1 MDAWRKLGSHFQQF
15 PLRLLQRLYAQLLQ
29 EQAFG
34 GLTAAVLKELDS
46 VSPEAGKGRAP
57 TPPPPRH
64 GHQIRLVIA
73 GEGRASKPASK
84 PAPKPEPQR
93 DAKLAALLAEAYAAR
108 QLVLDNPETPLADL
122 AKQHGK
128 CRKHLARMV
137 ELSCLAPDIVTA
149 ILEGKQP
156 RSLSAASLRSRQL
169 PLSWEEQRA
178 ALLEAWIR
186 CLHPA

>member
-1 MDAWRKLGSHFQQF
+1 MFVSVKPALVRAAQDIVQ
-15 PLRLLQRLYAQLLQ
+15 PLEAVGRNGRVHSDD
-29 EQAFG
+29 G
-34 GLTAAVLKELDS
+34 GPV
-46 VSPEAGKGRAP
+46 RA
-57 TPPPPRH
+57 
-64 GHQIRLVIA
+64 
-73 GEGRASKPASK
+73 EGRASKPASK